1 MYGIYPRDCRR
12 VVIRNC
18 VMQYCGS
25 DGTVNRHDQSGTQA
39 EQQAFWASSSTTNG
53 GAARVRGCTE
63 VQIHDNL
70 VRYCLRGLR
79 IADCGSDAVAST
91 ISNNTCYRTL
101 EASIYLAS
109 SQYSGGAGC
118 RSIHVVG
125 NTVNESSNNGILV
138 IGGQY
143 NVIMSNS
150 ITRSANAGIQCWSVL
165 DTRVQSNS
173 LFDCNRLQFNG
184 IGNSADAFGN
194 IVFDGSTSIGTGTY
208 IACCTGNSVL
218 KANIGR
224 AATVCGITLGDTI
237 ANPGYP
243 AASAKIQ
250 IDANFTDATT
260 KLFNPHS
267 VAVTTEALDA
277 RVAAVEQNVAAITSN
292 LVVENTGA
300 SASVEVK
307 ATTAASDSAS
317 IQIEIDSTANN
328 LLDHAY
334 QLHVGSSNSNDW
346 QFRTRLADLSWLTAF
361 RISPTGDVIFG
372 AADNYNL
379 AAFRIKGSAFFDSA
393 TTFAGPVILSSAVT
407 MSGAVVVGG
416 TNIVDALASIPAP
429 NMTRNDVHMNPG
441 GWTNWPLLP
450 DDTTCLVHDTNS
462 ASRFRMCADPVD
474 GQLIHVIACADSG
487 TGTINLNT
495 GIGARHWH
503 SNSTGY
509 ASTMQVDLNSVGVN
523 SWTIVYIEAT
533 NEWLLV

>member
-1 MYGIYPRDCRR
+1 M
-12 VVIRNC
+12 
-18 VMQYCGS
+18 
-25 DGTVNRHDQSGTQA
+25 
-39 EQQAFWASSSTTNG
+39 
-53 GAARVRGCTE
+53 
-63 VQIHDNL
+63 L
-70 VRYCLRGLR
+70 
-79 IADCGSDAVAST
+79 
-91 ISNNTCYRTL
+91 
-101 EASIYLAS
+101 ASI
-109 SQYSGGAGC
+109 
-118 RSIHVVG
+118 
-125 NTVNESSNNGILV
+125 
-138 IGGQY
+138 
-143 NVIMSNS
+143 
-150 ITRSANAGIQCWSVL
+150 L

-184 IGNSADAFGN
+184 IGNSADSFGN
-194 IVFDGSTSIGTGTY
+194 IVFDGSISIGAGTY

-224 AATVCGITLGDTI
+224 AATVCGITLGDSI

-441 GWTNWPLLP
+441 GWTNCPCCR
-450 DDTTCLVHDTNS
+450 TTRLASSTTRTAHRGS
-462 ASRFRMCADPVD
+462 ACVRTR
-474 GQLIHVIACADSG
+474 
-487 TGTINLNT
+487 
-495 GIGARHWH
+495 
-503 SNSTGY
+503 
-509 ASTMQVDLNSVGVN
+509 
-523 SWTIVYIEAT
+523 WTD
-533 NEWLLV
+533 N